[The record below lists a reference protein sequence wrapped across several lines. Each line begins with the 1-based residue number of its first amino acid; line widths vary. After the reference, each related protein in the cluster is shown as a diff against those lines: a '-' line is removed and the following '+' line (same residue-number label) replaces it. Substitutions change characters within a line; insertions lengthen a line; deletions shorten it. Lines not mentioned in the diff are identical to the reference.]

1 MTPDPASSQRL
12 AQARTLLFVPG
23 NRPER
28 FERAA
33 ASGADAVVIDLE
45 DAVAP
50 ADKPA
55 ARAAIAEAAPRLQAL
70 GVPVVLRLNAAG
82 SADGG
87 LDEAWLQRTAW
98 RPAALMCPK
107 AEGAQAL
114 ARLHQA
120 LGLPLLPL
128 IESAAGHA
136 ALDAVAAAPGVLRL
150 VLGHL
155 DFMADT
161 GLQCSDDEVELAP
174 LRFAI
179 AMATRRA
186 QLPPAVDGVTVQIG
200 DAARLAADT
209 RRALRFGFGGKLCI
223 HPNQVAG
230 VHQAMR
236 PGDAELQ
243 QARRVLAAAAASGG
257 GAVQLDGRMVDR
269 PVILQAQR
277 VLARARGD

>member
-1 MTPDPASSQRL
+1 MTDPSDRTARL

-23 NRPER
+23 NRPDR

-33 ASGADAVVIDLE
+33 ASGADAIVLDLE

-55 ARAAIAEAAPRLQAL
+55 ARAAIATAWPRLQAL
-70 GVPVVLRLNAAG
+70 AVPVVLRLNAIG
-82 SADGG
+82 SDEGRH
-87 LDEAWLQRTAW
+87 DEAWLQGSGG
-98 RPAALMCPK
+98 RPTALMIPK
-107 AEGAQAL
+107 AEDAAAL
-114 ARLHQA
+114 SRLHA
-120 LGLPLLPL
+120 AFGLPLLPL

-179 AMATRRA
+179 ALATRRA
-186 QLPPAVDGVTVQIG
+186 QLSPAIDGVTVQIG
-200 DAARLAADT
+200 DAECLAADT

-223 HPNQVAG
+223 HPGQVAG
-230 VHQAMR
+230 VHAALQ
-236 PGDAELQ
+236 PGEAELA
-243 QARRVLAAAAASGG
+243 QARRVLAAAEAAGG

-277 VLARARGD
+277 VLARGGG

>member
-1 MTPDPASSQRL
+1 MTEPSDLTARL

-23 NRPER
+23 NRPDR

-33 ASGADAVVIDLE
+33 ASGADAIVVDLE

-55 ARAAIAEAAPRLQAL
+55 ARAAVAAAWPKLQAL
-70 GVPVVLRLNAAG
+70 AVPVVLRLNAVG
-82 SADGG
+82 SDEGRH
-87 LDEAWLQRTAW
+87 DEAWLQASSG
-98 RPAALMCPK
+98 RPTALMVPK
-107 AEGAQAL
+107 AEDAAAL
-114 ARLHQA
+114 ARLHRA
-120 LGLPLLPL
+120 FGLPLLPL

-136 ALDAVAAAPGVLRL
+136 ALDAVAAAQGVLRL

-186 QLPPAVDGVTVQIG
+186 QRHPALDGVTVQIG
-200 DAARLAADT
+200 DADRLAADT

-223 HPNQVAG
+223 HPGQVAG
-230 VHQAMR
+230 VHAALQ
-236 PGDAELQ
+236 PSEAELA
-243 QARRVLAAAAASGG
+243 QARRVLAAAEAAGG

-277 VLARARGD
+277 VLARGGS